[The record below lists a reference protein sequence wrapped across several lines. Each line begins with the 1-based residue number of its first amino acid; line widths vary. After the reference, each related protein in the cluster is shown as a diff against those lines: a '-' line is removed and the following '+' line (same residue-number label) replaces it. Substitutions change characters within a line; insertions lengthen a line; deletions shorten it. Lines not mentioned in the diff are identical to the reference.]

1 MSRGLLSFIE
11 VEITGKFADVNAS
24 ITLLPGFLKFGGT
37 FHTVLD
43 HHQVPSDQI

>member
-24 ITLLPGFLKFGGT
+24 ITLLPGHQRFGFT
-37 FHTVLD
+37 FHRVFD
-43 HHQVPSDQI
+43 CNQVP